1 MEKKKI
7 CTMVAV
13 VVGMITISSCCQAED
28 NANLSVTEKKNLNV
42 DIVTNAATEK
52 DINLKEENLF
62 LNVTAIQQKVHSP
75 LQVMIS
81 FTAVNKE
88 EAVLAAKK
96 KAICK
101 AVQYLQEKDLIHE
114 YSAKVFTLAD
124 DYDKFILACNTRLEK
139 SEADVVTITIRADLN
154 RELLQKHMDD
164 FQIVDNS
171 HSVDFRN

>member
-1 MEKKKI
+1 MEKKKL

-13 VVGMITISSCCQAED
+13 VVGVITISSCCQAED

-42 DIVTNAATEK
+42 DIVANAATEK

-114 YSAKVFTLAD
+114 YSAKVFSLAD
-124 DYDKFILACNTRLEK
+124 EYDKFIIAYNVRLEK
-139 SEADVVTITIRADLN
+139 SESEAVTIAVRVDLN
-154 RELLQKHMDD
+154 KELLQEHMAAY
-164 FQIVDNS
+164 QNINTNHKDNS
-171 HSVDFRN
+171 